1 MRHVTAKDR
10 STTRRSAKYRF
21 VMALS
26 ASLFPFS
33 GFSYAQ
39 DGVRELRNP
48 SEMDKVPPV
57 RAVGI
62 RLSPAAP
69 IRIGI
74 AVAASRTDMA
84 PVRAT
89 ERPPTPKPIITE
101 TVPLGQ
107 VLPSTVAAINDPVLP
122 ASSVPLPPLTLPEL
136 PHPELTSPAI
146 ASSEPTSP
154 ELTSPELTRPELT
167 RPEIPMLQT
176 ARKPE
181 RITPKSRVAVMDPGN
196 SPVQVPL
203 IKPQSPIELA
213 QELAQERDEIRTA
226 SAPAETNEETRVER
240 LLATEP
246 PPVIEPV
253 PEVKSEPISIALA
266 PAMQLTPQL
275 PLPPEPSAIELEQA
289 IRVELDAQS
298 TREVSIDF
306 PIQSVHVRDE
316 KICRV
321 MASDGRIYLIGL
333 TLGESLVEVKPLASH
348 PSRFLRVKVV
358 SPWQRSGSAAD
369 LDQLVHAIQPLSSS
383 GSLSVRA
390 QEDGSVVVQGK
401 VENRETAKRIMEL
414 TRKLI
419 LVPVVDKLEIR

>member
-136 PHPELTSPAI
+136 PHPELPHPELTSPAI
-146 ASSEPTSP
+146 ASPEPTR
-154 ELTSPELTRPELT
+154 PELTRPELT

-333 TLGESLVEVKPLASH
+333 TLGESLVEVKPLESH

>member
-21 VMALS
+21 AMALS
-26 ASLFPFS
+26 ASLFPVS
-33 GFSYAQ
+33 GLSYAQ

-146 ASSEPTSP
+146 ASP
-154 ELTSPELTRPELT
+154 ELTSPELTS
-167 RPEIPMLQT
+167 PEIPMLQT

-203 IKPQSPIELA
+203 IKPQSPIEPA

-333 TLGESLVEVKPLASH
+333 TLGESLVEVKPLESH